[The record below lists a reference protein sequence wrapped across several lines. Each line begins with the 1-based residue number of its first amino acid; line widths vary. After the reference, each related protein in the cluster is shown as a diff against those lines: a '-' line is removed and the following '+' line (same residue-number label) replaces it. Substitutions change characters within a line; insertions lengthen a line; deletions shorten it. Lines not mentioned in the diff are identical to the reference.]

1 MTGEM
6 ADLFPNRREGV
17 ARIVAA
23 LRQWLSDVDLRFYAG
38 VEGFVAADRAAAA
51 WQQIASANWRASGAV
66 VAARVPV
73 GSFIDIG
80 STTTDIL
87 VVRDGRVLAHGGDDG
102 ARLVTGEL
110 VYTGVVRTP
119 VMVLADRVPFE
130 GQWVPVMAE
139 LFATTA
145 DVHRLTGRLPERA
158 DQHPAADGG
167 DKTVAGSARRLARMI
182 GRDVESAP
190 LESWRGLADWLAA
203 AQVRRIHDAWA
214 RLRALAGIS
223 EEAPL
228 VLAGVGRFLAPD
240 LPGGLRNPVKP
251 LQLSGRRHALEPRFE
266 SVPHTRLSQ
275 RASRQE
281 HLPGR
286 ADRDHEGPHGLERT
300 FHEGINRPEWAGAA
314 SEQHRLGDLPGEIRD
329 LAVERA
335 CRAPPDRAARAAESV
350 YDAAA
355 LDGESRAER
364 PAQLEQH

>member
-1 MTGEM
+1 MGTEPIIGWDVGGAHLKAARLAATGHVERVLQLPCPLWQGLEHFETVLRQTLSELGPAPLHAVTMTGEM

-23 LRQWLSDVDLRFYAG
+23 LRQRLSDVDLRFYAG

-130 GQWVPVMAE
+130 GEWVPVMAE

-203 AQVRRIHDAWA
+203 AQVRRIQDAWA
-214 RLRALAGIS
+214 RLRAQAGIS

-240 LPGGLRNPVKP
+240 LTRG
-251 LQLSGRRHALEPRFE
+251 SGRACSDFGCLVSIEEAERD
-266 SVPHTRLSQ
+266 
-275 RASRQE
+275 RASDCAPAVAVAWLARQE
-281 HLPGR
+281 AVSRVR
-286 ADRDHEGPHGLERT
+286 A
-300 FHEGINRPEWAGAA
+300 AGAP
-314 SEQHRLGDLPGEIRD
+314 SP
-329 LAVERA
+329 
-335 CRAPPDRAARAAESV
+335 S
-350 YDAAA
+350 
-355 LDGESRAER
+355 
-364 PAQLEQH
+364 